1 MNLNNRNTVHLIL
14 FIFTLLLYGNTIQ
27 HGFVLDDYSVITENS
42 VTQKGITAIPE
53 IFTHFYR
60 YGHAEMGDGLYR
72 PLSVIMF
79 AIEWNISP
87 NNPVIH
93 HFVTILFYLLTIQ
106 ILYLFL
112 RRILRNYSPILPLS
126 IALLFAAHPTHT
138 EVVANIKSRDE
149 LMAFFFSILALYYSL
164 IYLDAKKIKS
174 LWISCLCFSLALL
187 SKETAILLVVILP
200 ATFYFFSEESWKTY
214 FKPAIC
220 FGTIALL
227 FLILRYYVLAN
238 NGSSYE
244 IAVLENPLIH
254 LSFTERFPT
263 TISLLGH
270 YLFLLF
276 IPDKL
281 LYDYSF
287 NQIPIVSYTNTNFI
301 LSLLIILFLI
311 IYSLYTF
318 KKKNVITY
326 GIIFFILTIALFS
339 NIPLK
344 IGSIFSVRFLYFP
357 SLGFCI
363 ALPLLLNG
371 LIARK
376 YPLSKNT
383 IKNSFA
389 RPQKTLVIILI
400 AITSLFTI
408 KTIHRNSAWKDNF
421 TLFTSDSKALKNN
434 AKAHLFLGVEYIKRG
449 EKERIDSMEKIRL
462 IERGIHE
469 LTWSNT
475 IYHTSLETLEN
486 LGNAH
491 QMIQQ
496 NDSAIYYFNSAQK
509 IDITSSNGNLGDLY
523 FDNKAF
529 KKAILFYKKEIF
541 FHPNSIRGYNNLGMT
556 YATIGEFDT
565 ALIYL
570 LKAIKIEPSN
580 QDVQMLL
587 ANVYKAKGDEE
598 NFIKYYTLANQ
609 ITH

>member
-1 MNLNNRNTVHLIL
+1 MKLNNRNTVHFIL
-14 FIFTLLLYGNTIQ
+14 FIFTLLLYSNTFN

-87 NNPVIH
+87 NNPLIH
-93 HFVTILFYLLTIQ
+93 HFVNILFYLLTIQ
-106 ILYLFL
+106 LLYIFL
-112 RRILRNYSPILPLS
+112 QRILRNYSSILPLS

-164 IYLDAKKIKS
+164 IYLDSKKIKS

-214 FKPAIC
+214 FKPVIC
-220 FGTIALL
+220 FGTITLL
-227 FLILRYYVLAN
+227 FLMLRYYVLAN

-244 IAVLENPLIH
+244 IAILENPLIH
-254 LSFTERFPT
+254 LSFMERFPT
-263 TISLLGH
+263 SISMLGH

-276 IPDKL
+276 VPNKL

-318 KKKNVITY
+318 KKKNVIAF

-344 IGSIFSVRFLYFP
+344 IGSIFSIRFLYFP

-363 ALPLLLNG
+363 ALPLLLNSV
-371 LIARK
+371 IARK
-376 YPLSKNT
+376 YPSAKNT

-400 AITSLFTI
+400 AITSLFTL
-408 KTIHRNSAWKDNF
+408 KTIRRNSDWKDNF
-421 TLFTSDSKALKNN
+421 SLFSADSEALTNN
-434 AKAHLFLGVEYIKRG
+434 AKAHLFLGTEYIKKG
-449 EKERIDSMEKIRL
+449 EAITINPTKTKAL
-462 IERGIHE
+462 IKRGIHE
-469 LTWSNT
+469 LTWSNR
-475 IYHTSLETLEN
+475 IYSTSIETLEN

-491 QMIQQ
+491 QRLHQ

-509 IDITSSNGNLGDLY
+509 INITSSNGNLGDIY
-523 FDNKAF
+523 FDLKEF
-529 KKAILFYKKEIF
+529 KNAIRFYKKEIY
-541 FHPNSIRGYNNLGMT
+541 FHPKSIRGYNNLGMT
-556 YATIGEFDT
+556 LATIGDYDN
-565 ALIYL
+565 ALYYL
-570 LKAIKIEPSN
+570 LKAIKIDPSN
-580 QDVQMLL
+580 RDLKLL
-587 ANVYKAKGDEE
+587 VANVYKAKGDEE
-598 NFIKYYTLANQ
+598 NFMKYYSLGNQ
-609 ITH
+609 ILH

>member
-1 MNLNNRNTVHLIL
+1 
-14 FIFTLLLYGNTIQ
+14 LLYSNTFN
-27 HGFVLDDYSVITENS
+27 HGYVLDDYSVITENS
-42 VTQKGITAIPE
+42 VTQKGIIAIPD

-60 YGHAEMGDGLYR
+60 YGHAKMGDGLYR

-87 NNPVIH
+87 NNPIIH
-93 HFVTILFYLLTIQ
+93 HFVNILFYLLTIQ
-106 ILYLFL
+106 ILYIFL

-126 IALLFAAHPTHT
+126 IALIFAAHPTHT

-164 IYLDAKKIKS
+164 IYVDSKKIKS
-174 LWISCLCFSLALL
+174 LWISSLFFFLALL
-187 SKETAILLVVILP
+187 SKETAILMVVILP
-200 ATFYFFSEESWKTY
+200 ITIYYYSDNSWKTY
-214 FKPAIC
+214 LKPVLC
-220 FGTIALL
+220 FVTISLL
-227 FLILRYYVLAN
+227 FLIIRHYVLAN

-244 IAVLENPLIH
+244 IAKLENPLIH

-263 TISLLGH
+263 AITIIGQ

-276 IPDKL
+276 VPNKL

-287 NQIPIVSYTNTNFI
+287 NQIPIVSYTNTIFI

-318 KKKNVITY
+318 KKKNVIAF

-344 IGSIFSVRFLYFP
+344 IGSVFSVRFLYFP

-376 YPLSKNT
+376 NPAFKNT
-383 IKNSFA
+383 INNSFGG
-389 RPQKTLVIILI
+389 PQKTLIIILI
-400 AITSLFTI
+400 AITSLFTL
-408 KTIHRNSAWKDNF
+408 KTIHRNSDWKDNF
-421 TLFTSDSKALKNN
+421 SLFSADSEALTNN
-434 AKAHLFLGVEYIKRG
+434 AKAHLFLGTEYIKKG
-449 EKERIDSMEKIRL
+449 EAITLSPTKKIAL
-462 IERGIHE
+462 IKRGIHE
-469 LTWSNT
+469 LTWSNR
-475 IYHTSLETLEN
+475 IYSTSLETLEN

-491 QMIQQ
+491 QMLHQ

-509 IDITSSNGNLGDLY
+509 IDITSSNGNLGDIY
-523 FDNKAF
+523 FDLKEF
-529 KKAILFYKKEIF
+529 KNAIRFYKKEIF
-541 FHPNSIRGYNNLGMT
+541 FHPKSIRGYNNLGMT
-556 YATIGEFDT
+556 LATIGDYEN
-565 ALIYL
+565 ALYYL
-570 LKAIKIEPSN
+570 LKAIKIDPSN
-580 QDVQMLL
+580 SDVKLL
-587 ANVYKAKGDEE
+587 VANVYKAKGDEE

-609 ITH
+609 IMHQ